1 MAEKGIIET
10 LESEIKKIEDNASKF
25 LFFVVDTKG
34 MPAGVL
40 SYEYDLALQ
49 LKKLGYKVEMIHN
62 EKEFVGVKD
71 WLGEEYSELPHL
83 NIEKDSVMVS
93 PSDVLFI
100 PEMCAGVMAQ
110 TRTLSCKRVALLHSL
125 SYLVDSVTMGASWS
139 DLRINEC
146 IAATENLAKKAQE
159 FFPGVKTHV
168 IRPSVQDFFFDEA
181 EKPQQ
186 LIINLVLKD
195 NSTLNQVL
203 KPFYWKYPLY
213 AWVAFRPINKNL
225 SRKDFAKALRES
237 FATIWVDDSTD
248 IGYSALE
255 AMASGNLVIG
265 KIPENAPDWLVDENG
280 TPNNAGLWFYGSYD
294 SQDLI
299 ATAIQSFI
307 TNAIPED
314 VYKQARATA
323 EKYTTEQQVI
333 DIKEHIVKGILEERK
348 NELRIAIGVQRQNEE
363 NNKKE
368 NAE

>member
-1 MAEKGIIET
+1 MAEKTIIET
-10 LESEIKKIEDNASKF
+10 LEEEIKKIEEKASKF

-34 MPAGVL
+34 MPTGVL

-49 LKKLGYKVEMIHN
+49 LHNLGYKVEMVHN
-62 EKEFVGVKD
+62 EKEFVGVRE
-71 WLGEEYSELPHL
+71 WLGDEYADLPHL
-83 NIEKDSVMVS
+83 NIEKDSVLVE

-110 TRTLSCKRVALLHSL
+110 TKTLPCKRVALLHSL
-125 SYLVDSVTMGASWS
+125 SYLVDAVTMGASWS

-146 IAATENLAKKAQE
+146 VAASQNLATKVQD

-168 IRPSVQDFFFDEA
+168 IRPAVQDYFFEKS

-186 LIINLVLKD
+186 LIINLILKD

-213 AWVAFRPINKNL
+213 AWAAFRPINKNI
-225 SRKDFAKALRES
+225 SRKDFAKALKES
-237 FATIWVDDSTD
+237 FATIWVDDPTD

-265 KIPENAPDWLVDENG
+265 KIPENAPDWLIGEDG
-280 TPNNAGLWFYGSYD
+280 TPNNGGLWFYGNYD

-299 ATAIQSFI
+299 ATAFQSFI
-307 TNAIPED
+307 SNTIPEN
-314 VYKQARATA
+314 VYEEARATA
-323 EKYTTEQQVI
+323 EKYTVAQQAI
-333 DIKEHIVKGILEERK
+333 DINEHIVKGILEERK
-348 NELRIAIGVQRQNEE
+348 GELRIAIGVQRKNEE
-363 NNKKE
+363 NNTEEKAK
-368 NAE
+368 